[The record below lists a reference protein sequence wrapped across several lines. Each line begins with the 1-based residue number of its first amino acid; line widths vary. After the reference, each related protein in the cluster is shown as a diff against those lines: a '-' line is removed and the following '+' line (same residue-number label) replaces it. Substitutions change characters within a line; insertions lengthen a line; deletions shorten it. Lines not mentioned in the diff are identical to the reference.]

1 MQAGTVNIV
10 GGGISGLLAAID
22 LARSGAKVTLFEK
35 ASDPGGRARTR
46 NVQGYLF
53 NQGPHA
59 LYRNG
64 AFKRELDRLGIAYSG
79 GRELSGS
86 RKAIWNDQLYE
97 LPVTTSALL
106 RTKLF
111 RFRDKIA
118 FARILKS
125 IVGGAIGNGSFSD
138 WLDTQG
144 LSPMVRAS
152 MEALGRLQSYANCPS
167 DVSAAMM
174 LDQIRVGLGGTL
186 YIDGGWTT
194 LVAGLMK
201 AAHEA
206 GATFKYGA
214 AVERVICAKAHTTV
228 VLRNGRENFA
238 DATILAIGPRD
249 ASLLA
254 PEILSLAI
262 EASEA
267 RPVRANTLDLAL
279 RRLPPG
285 AKEFAIG
292 VDVPF
297 YFSLHSGSAKLAP
310 EGGALV
316 HIAKYLAVGE
326 SPGSDAS
333 TELEGVAD
341 LIMPGWRNE
350 EVMRQQL
357 RGMTVSHGLPRADR
371 ARPGVILP
379 DAHGVFIAGDW
390 VGDEGMIGDAAAAS
404 SIRAARSAMDW
415 LLTKE
420 SRSAGV
426 RMKLIV

>member
-1 MQAGTVNIV
+1 MRTGTVNIV
-10 GGGISGLLAAID
+10 GGGISGLLAAIE
-22 LARSGAKVTLFEK
+22 LARQGAKVTLFEK

-86 RKAIWNDQLYE
+86 RKAIWNGQLYE
-97 LPVTTSALL
+97 LPVTTGALL
-106 RTKLF
+106 RTNLF

-125 IVGGAIGNGSFSD
+125 IVRGATGNRSFSD
-138 WLDTQG
+138 WLDTQN

-174 LDQIRVGLGGTL
+174 LDQIRLGLGGTL
-186 YIDGGWTT
+186 YIDGGWGT
-194 LVAGLMK
+194 LVTGLMK

-206 GATFKYGA
+206 GATLKYGA
-214 AVERVICAKAHTTV
+214 AVERVISEKAQTNV
-228 VLRNGRENFA
+228 VLRNGRENLA
-238 DATILAIGPRD
+238 DATILAISPRD

-254 PEILSLAI
+254 PDISSLSI
-262 EASEA
+262 EAEEA

-279 RRLPPG
+279 RELP
-285 AKEFAIG
+285 ADAQEFALGI
-292 VDVPF
+292 DAPF

-316 HIAKYLAVGE
+316 HIARYLSVGE
-326 SPGSDAS
+326 SPGSNAS
-333 TELEGVAD
+333 TDLEGVAD
-341 LIMPGWRNE
+341 LVMPGWRVE
-350 EVMRQQL
+350 EIVRQQL

-371 ARPGVILP
+371 ARPGVSLP
-379 DAHGVFIAGDW
+379 DACGVFIAGDW

-404 SIRAARSAMDW
+404 AIRAARSAMDW
-415 LLTKE
+415 LLEKE

-426 RMKLIV
+426 RMKLVV